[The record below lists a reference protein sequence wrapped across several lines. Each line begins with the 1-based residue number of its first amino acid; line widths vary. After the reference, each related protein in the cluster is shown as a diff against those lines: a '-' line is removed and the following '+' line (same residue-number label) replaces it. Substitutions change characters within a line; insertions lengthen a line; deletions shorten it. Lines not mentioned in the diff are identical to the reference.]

1 MPPKLRRS
9 VRAERLLKSYTQY
22 SRDQATFVEMRRKYR
37 QQLGPDFRESDSLQS
52 TYSEV
57 KLQTD
62 PALVLLQPE
71 FLGEEIS
78 GSSLNISGNS
88 SNSSSDEDSSDEDL
102 VDDSD

>member
-1 MPPKLRRS
+1 
-9 VRAERLLKSYTQY
+9 
-22 SRDQATFVEMRRKYR
+22 VEMRRKYR

-88 SNSSSDEDSSDEDL
+88 SNSSSDEDSSEDS
-102 VDDSD
+102 VDGKTDIIDRVRSLP